1 MRPVTKP
8 VSCSA
13 YSPGSVGRKNGLVRT
28 AHRAQQNRA
37 LASRTPLGYRKSAW
51 FRDRF
56 PASVKRLLS
65 RFPLAGTIAS
75 DRSCLADPVPAGCS
89 RNGIGVPEPAPRPR
103 HPRPNLTRDNSRM
116 PTIAGGSQYT
126 AREYEL
132 TSGGDVPRR
141 RTPRIPCRRLYRA
154 RIQQPSQVRPAG
166 ALVSIP
172 ARATHTVSDPLDLG
186 FLIQPLSRVGPTRD
200 PACTRHEPYLR
211 CPTLTE
217 TETTSVRRKDNR
229 PGS

>member
-1 MRPVTKP
+1 MVLFALLTGRNKTELSLLEPLWVIGNLRGFVTGSSICQEAVIAVSAGGHRRKRPFMP
-8 VSCSA
+8 RR
-13 YSPGSVGRKNGLVRT
+13 P
-28 AHRAQQNRA
+28 RAGGVF
-37 LASRTPLGYRKSAW
+37 L
-51 FRDRF
+51 
-56 PASVKRLLS
+56 
-65 RFPLAGTIAS
+65 
-75 DRSCLADPVPAGCS
+75 
-89 RNGIGVPEPAPRPR
+89 NGIGVPEPAPRPR

-186 FLIQPLSRVGPTRD
+186 FLIRPLSRVGPTRD